1 MFKIS
6 SEYSGSSRWCVF
18 TSVAKVLAAFYSFVV
33 QTIIHH
39 MFFFVSCCFISPFRT
54 CIVSILNFFC
64 VMYAS
69 IQCLY
74 ASRLAFDAFS
84 VTVLLYLNNFSM
96 TGVFIK
102 VGLNKKKILT
112 RDIQVQCMNSIVNCL
127 EDVY

>member
-1 MFKIS
+1 
-6 SEYSGSSRWCVF
+6 
-18 TSVAKVLAAFYSFVV
+18 
-33 QTIIHH
+33 
-39 MFFFVSCCFISPFRT
+39 
-54 CIVSILNFFC
+54 
-64 VMYAS
+64 MYAS